1 MESRNLRDE
10 VVVLG
15 KGAHTPDCL
24 PEKIRPQLEETLSR
38 MSTSYLDIYCLH
50 RDNESVPVEG
60 FIDTFNDLKNEGSHQ
75 SIWCFQLVFRK
86 I

>member
-15 KGAHTPDCL
+15 KGAHTPDCIAR
-24 PEKIRPQLEETLSR
+24 KSDHKLEETLSR
-38 MSTSYLDIYCLH
+38 MSFLLGYLRLH
-50 RDNESVPVEG
+50 RDNESLTVEG
-60 FIDTFNDLKNEGSHQ
+60 FIDTLNDLKNEGF
-75 SIWCFQLVFRK
+75 IKVFGASNWSLE